1 MTKVGL
7 YAIGT
12 CTTLESNKS
21 LAWSYYETQILW
33 HARFRSRV

>member
-12 CTTLESNKS
+12 STTRESNKS
-21 LAWSYYETQILW
+21 PACQRAFYGECLSRDKSY
-33 HARFRSRV
+33 